1 MTGTGTQADPYIV
14 DNWEDFI
21 GISSKSDIYVRWADS
36 DNKVIDFN
44 EVNPQGYT
52 KSITFPANVD
62 FNGWTLRNFH
72 STASTAI
79 KYGSG
84 ASYAIKNLI
93 FENFYIMSNTFIYG
107 QYIIENCTFSG
118 LIQCDTVRVF
128 QGCGLV
134 CSAVN
139 IRINTTN
146 STYLTNSNEFVNS
159 KSEIRNSDIVLDIH
173 GGNTVEICDKTI
185 TNSRISGK
193 ISATTPVK
201 ISNSSCLFNIIN
213 LESNQ
218 PLKYTSSGISVYN
231 SDLAEKSSDS
241 ASSFKAC
248 TSEQLKNAEYL
259 YNIGFPIGIE

>member
-14 DNWEDFI
+14 DNWEDFTNI
-21 GISSKSDIYVRWADS
+21 ISKSDIYVKWADS
-36 DNKVIDFN
+36 NNKVIDFN
-44 EVNPQGYT
+44 EVNPEGYT
-52 KSITFPANVD
+52 KSINFPANVD

-72 STASTAI
+72 SIASTAI
-79 KYGSG
+79 RYSGS
-84 ASYAIKNLI
+84 SYAIKNLI

-118 LIQCDTVRVF
+118 LIQGDTVRVF

-146 STYLTNSNEFVNS
+146 STYLTNSNDFVNS

-173 GGNTVEICDKTI
+173 GGNTVEICDKTT

-201 ISNSSCLFNIIN
+201 INGSNSSCNIIN

-218 PLKYTSSGISVYN
+218 PLKYTGTGISVYN

-241 ASSFKAC
+241 SSSFKAC
-248 TSEQLKNAEYL
+248 TSEQLKDSEYL
-259 YNIGFPIGIE
+259 YSIGFPIGIE